1 MKKTGAFYKQ
11 DHSCTFC
18 VWAPEKEQVTLH
30 LIRPEDRSFAMTKDE
45 EGYYSVTVEN
55 VVPGAQY
62 YYHIDG
68 QDLPD
73 PASGWQ
79 PADIYGPS
87 AVVDHEAYAWQDQQ
101 WHGIPFKDMVLYELH
116 VGTFSPEGTFEGII
130 PYLDDLKDTG
140 INALELMPV
149 CQFPGE
155 RNWGYDGV
163 FQYAVHH
170 SYGGPEGL
178 KKLVDACHQ
187 RGIAV
192 FLDVVYNHLGGEGNS
207 FHHFGPYFSQI
218 YSIPWGSAINFDG
231 TYSDGPKGYFA
242 NNVIHWLEQY
252 HIDGLRLDA
261 VHCIFDNSAVT
272 LWEVIRDKVA
282 QLTAT
287 TGRKYYLIGESD
299 LNSPAILKNP
309 CDGGMGLD
317 AQWLDDFHHILYV
330 LLDKEGQVR
339 YADFNQLEQLAKA
352 YKDGFVHTGE
362 YVQFRKRRY
371 GRSSAGI
378 SGEHFVVFNQNHDQI
393 GNRVKGERLSVLVD
407 QGRLKVAAAA
417 IFLSPYVPM
426 LFMGEEYGEDNP
438 FFFFVSYKEEE
449 HIKGIQEGRKKEF
462 ESFLK
467 EGEMFPDPQSEETF
481 IQSKLDWGKRKRGKY
496 RELPEWHKALIQL
509 RRSNEVLQNMC
520 KDDLFVQ
527 LIGGKGYVL
536 HRQSRNGMEHLLCLF
551 NLSEEVLVY
560 EMPGFKKEWNK
571 IMDAGTH
578 TEKMRVG
585 ELLQLQ
591 PVSVVIFG

>member
-1 MKKTGAFYKQ
+1 MKNTGAFYKP
-11 DHSCTFC
+11 DNTCTFC

-30 LIRPEDRSFAMTKDE
+30 LITPDDRSMAMTKDA
-45 EGYYSVTVEN
+45 EGYFTITVEN
-55 VVPGAQY
+55 VPPGATY
-62 YYHIDG
+62 YYNIDDK
-68 QDLPD
+68 DLPD

-79 PADIYGPS
+79 PQDIFGPS
-87 AVVDHEAYAWQDQQ
+87 AVVDHDAYQWQDLQ
-101 WHGIPFKDMVLYELH
+101 WHGLPFKDLILYELH

-130 PYLDDLKDTG
+130 PYLDDLKETG

-163 FQYAVHH
+163 YQYAVHH

-187 RGIAV
+187 RGMAV
-192 FLDVVYNHLGGEGNS
+192 LLDVVYNHLGGEGNY
-207 FHHFGPYFSQI
+207 FDHFGPYFSEI
-218 YSIPWGSAINFDG
+218 YAIPWGSAINFDG
-231 TYSDGPKGYFA
+231 ANSDGPKGYFA
-242 NNVIHWLEQY
+242 NNVIHWFQQY

-272 LWEVIRDKVA
+272 LWEVIHDKVKE
-282 QLTAT
+282 LEAT

-299 LNSPAILKNP
+299 LNSPNIMKSP
-309 CDGGMGLD
+309 SDGGMGLD

-330 LLDKEGQVR
+330 LLDKAGQSR
-339 YADFNQLEQLAKA
+339 YADFNKLEQLAKA

-393 GNRVKGERLSVLVD
+393 GNRVKGERLSVLID
-407 QGRLKVAAAA
+407 QARLKVAAAA

-481 IQSKLDWGKRKRGKY
+481 IQSKLDWGKRKQGKY
-496 RELPEWHKALIQL
+496 KELLEWHKKLIQL
-509 RRSNEVLQNMC
+509 RRDNEILQNTS

-527 LIGGKGYVL
+527 LIGEKGYVL

-551 NLSEEVLVY
+551 NLSDDILEY
-560 EMPGFKKEWNK
+560 EMPTFKDEWIKILDSGNHENSLKANK
-571 IMDAGTH
+571 KCA
-578 TEKMRVG
+578 
-585 ELLQLQ
+585 LQ
-591 PVSVVIFG
+591 PTSIVIYG

>member
-1 MKKTGAFYKQ
+1 MKNAGAFFKQ
-11 DHSCTFC
+11 DNTCTFC
-18 VWAPEKEQVTLH
+18 VWAPEKEQVSVH
-30 LIRPEDRSFAMTKDE
+30 IVSPEDRSIAMTKDE
-45 EGYYSVTVEN
+45 EGYFAVTVEG
-55 VVPGAQY
+55 VPAGATY
-62 YYHIDG
+62 YYTING
-68 QDLPD
+68 QDFPD
-73 PASGWQ
+73 PASAYQ
-79 PADIYGPS
+79 PDDIYGPS
-87 AVVDHEAYAWQDQQ
+87 AVVDHSAYQWQDER
-101 WHGIPFKDMVLYELH
+101 WHGLPFKDLVLYELH
-116 VGTFSPEGTFEGII
+116 VGTFSEAGTFEGII
-130 PYLDDLKDTG
+130 PYLDYLMDTG
-140 INALELMPV
+140 INALELMPI

-163 FQYAVHH
+163 YQYAVQH

-192 FLDVVYNHLGGEGNS
+192 FLDVVYNHLGGEGNY
-207 FHHFGPYFSQI
+207 FKEFGPYFSDT
-218 YSIPWGSAINFDG
+218 YAIPWGQAINFDA
-231 TYSDGPKGYFA
+231 TYSDGPKAYFA
-242 NNVIHWLEQY
+242 NNVIHWFRDY

-272 LWEVIRDKVA
+272 LWEVIHDKIKA
-282 QLTAT
+282 LEAH
-287 TGRKYYLIGESD
+287 TGRKYYLVGESD

-330 LLDKEGQVR
+330 LLDKNGQSR
-339 YADFNQLEQLAKA
+339 YADFNKLEQLAKA

-378 SGEHFVVFNQNHDQI
+378 TGEHFVVFNQNHDQI
-393 GNRVKGERLSVLVD
+393 GNRVKGERLSVLID
-407 QGRLKVAAAA
+407 QERLKVAAAA

-462 ESFLK
+462 EAFLQ
-467 EGEMFPDPQSEETF
+467 EGEMFPDPQSEETY
-481 IQSKLDWGKRKRGKY
+481 IKSRLDWGKREQGKY
-496 RELPEWHKALIQL
+496 KELLDWHKTLITF
-509 RRSNEVLQNMC
+509 RRTNEIMQNTC

-527 LIGGKGYVL
+527 LIAEKGYVL

-551 NLSEEVLVY
+551 NLSDETLEY
-560 EMPGFKKEWNK
+560 ELPGYKQTWNT
-571 IMDAGTH
+571 ILDANNNNITLQAG
-578 TEKMRVG
+578 EKY
-585 ELLQLQ
+585 QL
-591 PVSVVIFG
+591 PPTSVIVFG

>member
-1 MKKTGAFYKQ
+1 MKNTGAFYKP
-11 DHSCTFC
+11 DNTCTFC

-30 LIRPEDRSFAMTKDE
+30 LISPENRSYAMTKDA
-45 EGYYSVTVEN
+45 EGYYSITVEN
-55 VVPGAQY
+55 VPPGATY
-62 YYHIDG
+62 FYHIDG

-73 PASGWQ
+73 PASAWQ
-79 PADIYGPS
+79 PDDIFGPS
-87 AVVDHEAYAWQDQQ
+87 AVVDHAAYAWQDQQ
-101 WHGIPFKDMVLYELH
+101 WHGLPFKDLVLYELH

-130 PYLDDLKDTG
+130 PFLDDLYETG

-170 SYGGPEGL
+170 AYGGPEGL

-207 FHHFGPYFSQI
+207 FDHFGPYFSQI

-231 TYSDGPKGYFA
+231 AYSDGPKGYFA
-242 NNVIHWLEQY
+242 NNVIHWLQQY

-261 VHCIFDNSAVT
+261 VHCIFDNSAVP
-272 LWEVIRDKVA
+272 LWEVIQNKMAELSAVS
-282 QLTAT
+282 
-287 TGRKYYLIGESD
+287 GRKYYLIGESD
-299 LNSPAILKNP
+299 LNSPAILKSP

-330 LLDKEGQVR
+330 LLDKEGQAR

-438 FFFFVSYKEEE
+438 FFFFVSYKEEA

-467 EGEMFPDPQSEETF
+467 EGETFPDPQSEETF
-481 IQSKLDWGKRKRGKY
+481 IQSKLDWGKRKQGKY
-496 RELPEWHKALIQL
+496 KELLDWHKALIQL

-536 HRQSRNGMEHLLCLF
+536 HRQSRNGMTHLLCLF
-551 NLSEEVLVY
+551 NLSDEILEY
-560 EMPGFKKEWNK
+560 EMPGFMEEWNK
-571 IMDAGTH
+571 LIDAGSH
-578 TEKMRVG
+578 AEKIPAG
-585 ELLQLQ
+585 EILTIEAT
-591 PVSVVIFG
+591 SVVVYG